1 MGKSYY
7 IKLYFFIVFTFLLC
21 CESDDSISANQIV
34 SIHEISTLGGTKNES
49 GQSVVATSDG
59 GFAVLGYS
67 QSMDGDL
74 LNKSNI
80 SYDFWL
86 IKYNFNGE
94 QEWQKVY
101 GGSSDDRGY
110 DIILS
115 NDNNMVIFGSS
126 KSTDGDISTNAGSN
140 DFWIAKISNSG
151 AIIWEKSLG
160 YNGSDNGYS
169 VIQTIDNGYLLLG
182 VLDVTASD
190 GEGNNRIS
198 SYRHAGGDYW
208 AVKLD
213 SNGILEWSRYFGG
226 NFTDTSYA
234 ACQTQGG
241 DYIIIGSS
249 DSNDI
254 DISNNKGTYDF
265 WIIKISS
272 EGNLIWEKS
281 YGGSEIDEALDITP
295 TTDGNFIVCGNT
307 RSNNIDVSSNNGA
320 ADIWILKIT
329 PNGEILWEKTYGGN
343 SFEAAK
349 SVHQTTDNGFII
361 AGNSRSDNNDLTK
374 NNGQNDGWIFKIN
387 QDGILQWQTSIGG
400 SNIDLLMDSTQL
412 QDGSIVAVGNTSSSD
427 LDILENKGFT
437 DLLLI
442 RLNP

>member
-34 SIHEISTLGGTKNES
+34 SVHEISTLGGTKNES

-126 KSTDGDISTNAGSN
+126 KSADGDVSSNAGSN

-349 SVHQTTDNGFII
+349 SVHQTTDNGFVI

-427 LDILENKGFT
+427 LDISENKGFT

>member
-126 KSTDGDISTNAGSN
+126 KSADGDVSSNAGSN

-234 ACQTQGG
+234 TCQTQGG

-427 LDILENKGFT
+427 LDISENKGFT

>member
-7 IKLYFFIVFTFLLC
+7 IKLHFFIVFTFLFC
-21 CESDDSISANQIV
+21 CESDDSISTNQNV
-34 SIHEISTLGGTKNES
+34 FIHEISTLGGTKNES
-49 GQSVVATSDG
+49 GQSVIATSDG

-126 KSTDGDISTNAGSN
+126 KSADGDVSSNAGSN

-160 YNGSDNGYS
+160 YSGSDNGYS

-213 SNGILEWSRYFGG
+213 TNGVLEWSRYFGG

-234 ACQTQGG
+234 ACETQGG

-307 RSNNIDVSSNNGA
+307 RSNNIDVNLNNGA

-349 SVHQTTDNGFII
+349 SVHQTTDNGFVI
-361 AGNSRSDNNDLTK
+361 AGNSRSNNNDLTE
-374 NNGQNDGWIFKIN
+374 NNGQNDAWIFKIN

-400 SNIDLLMDSTQL
+400 TNIDLLMDSTQL

>member
-7 IKLYFFIVFTFLLC
+7 IKLYFFIAFTFLFC
-21 CESDDSISANQIV
+21 CESDDSITTNQIV

-49 GQSVVATSDG
+49 GQSVVATIDG
-59 GFAVLGYS
+59 GFAVLGHS

-126 KSTDGDISTNAGSN
+126 KSADGDVSSNAGSN

-160 YNGSDNGYS
+160 YTGSDNGYS

-213 SNGILEWSRYFGG
+213 ANGILEWSRYFGG

-265 WIIKISS
+265 WIIKLSS

-281 YGGSEIDEALDITP
+281 FGGSEIDEALDITS
-295 TTDGNFIVCGNT
+295 TADGNFIVCGNT

-349 SVHQTTDNGFII
+349 SVHQTTDNGFVI

-427 LDILENKGFT
+427 LDISENKGFT

>member
-7 IKLYFFIVFTFLLC
+7 TKLYFFIVFTFLFC
-21 CESDDSISANQIV
+21 CESDDSITTNQIV
-34 SIHEISTLGGTKNES
+34 SVREISTLGGTKNES

-67 QSMDGDL
+67 QSMDGDI

-86 IKYNFNGE
+86 LKYNFNGE

-101 GGSSDDRGY
+101 GGSSEDRGY

-126 KSTDGDISTNAGSN
+126 KSADGDVSLNAGSN
-140 DFWIAKISNSG
+140 DLWIAKISNSG
-151 AIIWEKSLG
+151 AIIWEKSIG
-160 YNGSDNGYS
+160 YSGSDNGYS

-198 SYRHAGGDYW
+198 SHRHAGGDYW
-208 AVKLD
+208 AVKLNA
-213 SNGILEWSRYFGG
+213 NGVLEWSRYFGG
-226 NFTDTSYA
+226 NFTDTCYA
-234 ACQTQGG
+234 ASQTQDG

-249 DSNDI
+249 DSYDV

-265 WIIKISS
+265 WIIKLSS

-281 YGGSEIDEALDITP
+281 FGGSEIDEALDITS
-295 TTDGNFIVCGNT
+295 TADGNFIVCGNT
-307 RSNNIDVSSNNGA
+307 RSNNIDVSLNNGA
-320 ADIWILKIT
+320 ADVWLLKIT

-343 SFEAAK
+343 SFDTAK
-349 SVHQTTDNGFII
+349 SIHKTTDNGFII

-400 SNIDLLMDSTQL
+400 SNIDLFMDSAQL
-412 QDGSIVAVGNTSSSD
+412 QDGSIVAVGNTSSYD
-427 LDILENKGFT
+427 IDILENKGFT

>member
-115 NDNNMVIFGSS
+115 NDNNMVILGSS
-126 KSTDGDISTNAGSN
+126 KSADGDVSSNAGSN

-427 LDILENKGFT
+427 LDISENKGFT

>member
-86 IKYNFNGE
+86 IKYNFNGG

-126 KSTDGDISTNAGSN
+126 KSADGDVSSNAGSN

-427 LDILENKGFT
+427 LDISENKGFT

>member
-67 QSMDGDL
+67 QSTDGDI

-126 KSTDGDISTNAGSN
+126 KSADGDVSSNAGSN

-213 SNGILEWSRYFGG
+213 ANGILEWSRYFGG

-427 LDILENKGFT
+427 LDISENKGFT

>member
-126 KSTDGDISTNAGSN
+126 KSADGDVSSNAGSN

-387 QDGILQWQTSIGG
+387 QNGILQWQTSIGG

-427 LDILENKGFT
+427 LDISENKGFT

>member
-7 IKLYFFIVFTFLLC
+7 IKLHFFIVITFLFC
-21 CESDDSISANQIV
+21 CESDDSITTNQNV
-34 SIHEISTLGGTKNES
+34 SIHEISTLGGSKNES
-49 GQSVVATSDG
+49 GQSVIATSDG

-74 LNKSNI
+74 LNKNNI

-160 YNGSDNGYS
+160 YSGSDNGYS

-182 VLDVTASD
+182 VIDVTASN

-213 SNGILEWSRYFGG
+213 ANGALEWSRYYGG

-281 YGGSEIDEALDITP
+281 YGGSEIDEALDITS
-295 TTDGNFIVCGNT
+295 TIDGNFIVCGNT
-307 RSNNIDVSSNNGA
+307 RSNNIDVSLNNGA

-343 SFEAAK
+343 SFEAAR
-349 SVHQTTDNGFII
+349 SIHQTTDNGFVI

-387 QDGILQWQTSIGG
+387 QDGILEWQTSIGG

-412 QDGSIVAVGNTSSSD
+412 LDGSIVAVGNTSSSD
-427 LDILENKGFT
+427 LDISENKGFT

>member
-7 IKLYFFIVFTFLLC
+7 IKLHFFIVFTFLLC

-126 KSTDGDISTNAGSN
+126 KSADGDVSSNAGSN

-329 PNGEILWEKTYGGN
+329 PNGEILWGKTYGGN

-427 LDILENKGFT
+427 LDISENKGFT

>member
-126 KSTDGDISTNAGSN
+126 KSADGDVSSNAGSN

-427 LDILENKGFT
+427 LDISENKGFT

>member
-7 IKLYFFIVFTFLLC
+7 IKLHFFIVFTFLFC
-21 CESDDSISANQIV
+21 CESDDSITTNQIV
-34 SIHEISTLGGTKNES
+34 SINEISTLGGTKNES

-126 KSTDGDISTNAGSN
+126 KSADGDVSSNAGSN
-140 DFWIAKISNSG
+140 DFWIAKISNFG

-160 YNGSDNGYS
+160 YSGSDNGYS

-213 SNGILEWSRYFGG
+213 ANGVLEWSRYFGG

-254 DISNNKGTYDF
+254 DVSNNKGTYDF

-307 RSNNIDVSSNNGA
+307 RSNNIDVNLNNGA

-349 SVHQTTDNGFII
+349 SVHQTTDNGFVI

-387 QDGILQWQTSIGG
+387 QDGILQWQSSIGG

>member
-49 GQSVVATSDG
+49 GQSVVAINDG

-126 KSTDGDISTNAGSN
+126 KSADGDVSSNAGSN

-427 LDILENKGFT
+427 LDISENKGFT

>member
-1 MGKSYY
+1 
-7 IKLYFFIVFTFLLC
+7 
-21 CESDDSISANQIV
+21 
-34 SIHEISTLGGTKNES
+34 
-49 GQSVVATSDG
+49 
-59 GFAVLGYS
+59 
-67 QSMDGDL
+67 MDGDL

-126 KSTDGDISTNAGSN
+126 KSADGDVSSNAGSN

-427 LDILENKGFT
+427 LDISENKGFT

>member
-21 CESDDSISANQIV
+21 CESDDSISTNQIV

-126 KSTDGDISTNAGSN
+126 KSADGDVSSNAGSN

-213 SNGILEWSRYFGG
+213 ANGILEWSRYFGG

-349 SVHQTTDNGFII
+349 SVHQTTDNGFVI

-427 LDILENKGFT
+427 LDISENKGFT

>member
-7 IKLYFFIVFTFLLC
+7 IKLHFFIVFTFLFC
-21 CESDDSISANQIV
+21 CESDDSITTNQIV
-34 SIHEISTLGGTKNES
+34 PIHEISTLGGTKNES

-126 KSTDGDISTNAGSN
+126 KSADGDVSSNAGSN

-329 PNGEILWEKTYGGN
+329 PNGEILWGKTYGGN

-427 LDILENKGFT
+427 LDISENKGFT